1 MEGSPVAPELTLDV
15 FYKQQLIYSG
25 ALSSPIELGRLKRD
39 EPRDRLCVKQPIAN
53 GFRVAIVEPGEAS
66 ISRDHVLVE
75 PVGNTRI
82 QLTNLSTGNLIRIGA
97 ETIGAGESR
106 EINAPATFFVG
117 AAEVRVEEPP
127 DLQSLA
133 PSSLK
138 LGLVENAIT
147 VPILELPD
155 AQAEP
160 IVDWLESIVGVLQSA
175 VSSTDF
181 YNQAA
186 KAMVKLV
193 GLDSGR
199 VLMRSGQTWHQQAQE
214 FASSVPD
221 QEYATRPSS
230 QILGSLLRDKRTV
243 WRNDEGNSDWNM
255 EMSLKYIQAVV
266 AAPIIDRYGEVIGAL
281 YGDRLTGSPGQT
293 NFPQITKV
301 EAMLVKIL
309 AASVAAGLARV
320 EQERLAKE
328 QEQKAVAARTL
339 FGQFFTPELSER
351 LAADPDMLKGRDTEV
366 TLLFCDI
373 RDFSGISERLDPTVT
388 VNWIGDVIGVLSDCV
403 IAHQGVLV
411 DYIGDELLA
420 MWGAPSEQPDQA
432 LLACRAAVAMR
443 DALPELNE
451 SWQSLLKAPFSF
463 GIGINT
469 GIARVGNTGSKQKLK
484 YGPLGNTV
492 NLASRVRGMTK
503 YLGSEI
509 LITAA
514 TKARLNSEFATRR
527 LCKVRVANIAKPVDL
542 HELRPQADEHW
553 NTLRQ
558 GYEEALDVFEQQ
570 DFRKAA
576 GVLSGLI
583 SKYPEDHA
591 SLVLLSRAVGLLVS
605 GAAVD
610 ASWDA
615 AWVPPGK

>member
-1 MEGSPVAPELTLDV
+1 MALELTLDV
-15 FYKQQLIYSG
+15 LYKQQLIFSG
-25 ALSSPIELGRLKRD
+25 DLSSPIELGRLKSNETRSQ
-39 EPRDRLCVKQPIAN
+39 LCVKQPTAN
-53 GFRVAIVEPGEAS
+53 GFRVAIVERGEAS
-66 ISRDHVLVE
+66 VSREHVLVE
-75 PVGNTRI
+75 RVGESRLR
-82 QLTNLSTGNLIRIGA
+82 LTNLSKTSSIRAGREMIG
-97 ETIGAGESR
+97 IGESR
-106 EINAPATFFVG
+106 EINIPATFFLG
-117 AAEVRVEEPP
+117 ETAEVRVEEPP
-127 DLQSLA
+127 ELQSLA

-138 LGLVENAIT
+138 LGALGLVGDTIT
-147 VPILELPD
+147 VPVLELPD

-160 IVDWLESIVGVLQSA
+160 IVEWMESIVAVLQSA

-181 YNQAA
+181 YQQAA

-199 VLMRSGQTWHQQAQE
+199 VLMRIGQGWDEQAQE
-214 FASSVPD
+214 FSSSLSDQGYASL
-221 QEYATRPSS
+221 PSS

-243 WRNDEGNSDWNM
+243 WSDSGSSSWDSQK
-255 EMSLKYIQAVV
+255 SLRDIQAVV
-266 AAPIIDRYGEVIGAL
+266 AAPIVDRRGEVIGAL
-281 YGDRLTGSPGQT
+281 YGDRLTGIPGAT

-320 EQERLAKE
+320 ESERLAKE
-328 QEQKAVAARTL
+328 QEQKAAAARTL
-339 FGQFFTPELSER
+339 FGQFFTPELSDR

-373 RDFSGISERLDPTVT
+373 RDFSGISERLDPAVT

-403 IAHQGVLV
+403 INHQGVLV

-432 LLACRAAVAMR
+432 LLACRAALAMR
-443 DALPELNE
+443 DALPVLNKRWE
-451 SWQSLLKAPFSF
+451 PHLKAPFSF

-514 TKARLNSEFATRR
+514 TKSRLNLEFATRR
-527 LCKVRVANIAKPVDL
+527 LCKVRVVNIVKPVDL
-542 HELRPQADEHW
+542 HELRPLADEHW
-553 NTLRQ
+553 NTLRE
-558 GYEEALDVFEQQ
+558 GYEEALQDFEQQ
-570 DFRKAA
+570 KFRKAA

-583 SKYPEDHA
+583 SKYPQDQP
-591 SLVLLSRAVGLLVS
+591 SLVLLSRAVDLLIS
-605 GAAVD
+605 GAVVD